1 MSAPRTVPPA
11 PAHAPVPLPN
21 PQNAPTE
28 KKYSEGSMYEDLSP
42 EDVEAWHRRYAEF
55 KEWRK
60 AIPNKALVELGAGT
74 GSSMSLGKG
83 VGVGS
88 ADWRWYEP
96 SDNGTIPSTIVERA
110 WETARAR
117 SNMGPQAEPPA
128 PSPPKSG
135 ISKRS
140 SKRNMNLQAR
150 VDTLHGTETPPSQ
163 SASRATTIRPPLSQK
178 PVPSHNIAN
187 NQETDKSLKT
197 PAIDIQ
203 PPSSK
208 IPTQVPLPSSKSAQ
222 SQAQR
227 SISSQKPASSAKP
240 TRPPPTPLLAQPS
253 RKDKIINPS
262 SEPKIMSRS
271 SSTRGS
277 LVPGE
282 QIIPSPTPST
292 RYAEREA
299 YIASA
304 LSLPLD
310 MLAET
315 DGPPRTD
322 SSSQFTT
329 GRLDS
334 LLGKGKSA
342 SRTKGSQ
349 RSAGSSTTLPS
360 IRSDNVVE
368 RKVSIQDLA
377 RSKTTSAVPTR
388 TRVSERSLADHREHR
403 YEGSDHLPVP
413 GVPTNMSRTP
423 SDGTIVRAA
432 NHPLPPSTS
441 AQSRTSAKAPANLPA
456 THASASRSAPPPT
469 QPAAS
474 QATIIR
480 ASREPLPLSFPSAAT
495 HAETIKVPASVK
507 TVIASSGPAT
517 KAPPTEATVSRAG
530 TIRLPPTTGRTGT
543 VRSSASTVKPA
554 VELQEV
560 PLSPRNVPLPPSAL
574 TAASTVVSKKEP
586 APTHRQQMP
595 LPRPALT
602 PQPSFDGLTKAT
614 SLGRQHRDPSL
625 GDLTA
630 HFEPSMYPL
639 PPSGA
644 TLFSS
649 PEQVG
654 HLVSPSLHHSRTF
667 CADQD
672 SQHPKPAEEHAVAFS
687 TVEYILP
694 ESLKSTTQAS
704 TPTVQLTAKSRSVR
718 SAPQTPG
725 SRAAAIPLPPST
737 AALSAR
743 LTPKATPSAPAP
755 GVASPAHLPPPPA
768 PVTFP
773 VKPAHAP
780 ATIGNSAAQAD
791 VSRRVSNRL
800 SNPPI
805 EPPHLTQTSTEC
817 RNPAHTHPHIHFS
830 PGQVSQ
836 SLRSEDDHVSFEVPS
851 GSRGRLRVTLKW
863 FREGGRSD
871 RGSPRTGRLSVVEED
886 APPPVPPKT
895 TSLMSRVM
903 GKSSSS
909 QRERPRSENLPPVSH
924 RTSHIEDHRHP
935 LPQDER
941 PELLRSPPK
950 RDDLKS
956 SSSDDQYPPDQQ
968 AQQQHHPAG
977 PAPYYNP
984 YYSGATLPAYA
995 AAMPQVYNM
1004 LSPPMAYPQPGLP
1017 AWGGPAGQYRPAQRG
1032 MMAQHPPPIDPASP
1046 DRESV
1051 DPPSDMNPPPQ
1062 PQIQPQPAQQ
1072 PFQGYPPQMMGYPPQ
1087 QGYWN
1092 GMTRPSIWQRM
1103 FRKPS
1108 HGQGQEED
1116 NIGPDDSVTIRNW
1129 RKGVRPGGR
1138 APTMLPNVTPQRG
1151 APTFV
1156 PPRPTLADT
1165 AYPGTGMGMGMGIMG
1180 TPSGP
1185 GTTLYNARGGYSMVR
1200 SPRERGGG
1208 REGTPSVWEKLMY
1221 RRQTEEAIYRSPP
1234 RKNRRDLPD
1243 PAPSPSPLGPRK
1255 NVLSRSRSR
1264 TREVTKDR
1272 PRYEDDTTRGRRD
1285 KDNRYVIR
1293 QKEKDER
1300 RRQRS
1305 LRRDQRAT
1313 AQQTQRQGLSREQFL
1328 YADERDRPGD
1338 LGMGLARGR
1347 SGTLVGEWVGKFG
1360 RGRTGQQE
1368 LSTEIMERSIGLQ
1381 QSTYPWSSRKD
1392 AGSTAASNSSNNRG
1406 QRTTLR
1412 RTLRTTERV
1421 NPATGTGGNAL
1432 GLGGLGLGVGSS
1444 QRQVRSRG
1452 RVEGPGLGMRGMIGR
1467 LNLNRRDG
1475 AATNRGRRM

>member
-21 PQNAPTE
+21 PQNAPTQ

-88 ADWRWYEP
+88 ADWSWSEP

-140 SKRNMNLQAR
+140 SRRNMNLQAR
-150 VDTLHGTETPPSQ
+150 VDTLHGAETPPSQ
-163 SASRATTIRPPLSQK
+163 PASRATTIRPPLSQK
-178 PVPSHNIAN
+178 PVPSPNIAN
-187 NQETDKSLKT
+187 NQKTDKSLKT
-197 PAIDIQ
+197 PTIEIQ

-208 IPTQVPLPSSKSAQ
+208 TPNQVPLPSSKPAQ
-222 SQAQR
+222 SHAQP
-227 SISSQKPASSAKP
+227 STSSRKSASSAKS
-240 TRPPPTPLLAQPS
+240 TRPPPTPLLAQPPS
-253 RKDKIINPS
+253 LDTIVNPS
-262 SEPKIMSRS
+262 SEARIMSRS
-271 SSTRGS
+271 PSTRGS

-292 RYAEREA
+292 KYAEREA

-322 SSSQFTT
+322 SSSPFTT

-349 RSAGSSTTLPS
+349 RSVGSSTTLPS
-360 IRSDNVVE
+360 VRSDNVAE
-368 RKVSIQDLA
+368 RKASVHDLT
-377 RSKTTSAVPTR
+377 RSKNASAVPTR
-388 TRVSERSLADHREHR
+388 SRASERNSADHREHH
-403 YEGSDHLPVP
+403 YEGSNHLPVP
-413 GVPTNMSRTP
+413 GAPTNRSRAP
-423 SDGTIVRAA
+423 SDATVVRAA
-432 NHPLPPSTS
+432 NQPLPPSG
-441 AQSRTSAKAPANLPA
+441 QSQSQASTKAPAT
-456 THASASRSAPPPT
+456 THAPASRSAPPPT

-480 ASREPLPLSFPSAAT
+480 ASREPLPLSVPNAAT
-495 HAETIKVPASVK
+495 HAEIIKVPTSVK
-507 TVIASSGPAT
+507 TVVASSGPAT
-517 KAPPTEATVSRAG
+517 KASPTEAIVSRARNIG
-530 TIRLPPTTGRTGT
+530 LPPTTGRTGT
-543 VRSSASTVKPA
+543 VRSSVSTVKTG
-554 VELQEV
+554 VESQEL
-560 PLSPRNVPLPPSAL
+560 PLSPRNVPLPPAGL
-574 TAASTVVSKKEP
+574 TAASTAVSKKEA

-614 SLGRQHRDPSL
+614 SLGRKHRDPSL

-654 HLVSPSLHHSRTF
+654 NSPS
-667 CADQD
+667 
-672 SQHPKPAEEHAVAFS
+672 KPSEEHAVAFS
-687 TVEYILP
+687 TVEYIP
-694 ESLKSTTQAS
+694 PKSLKSTTQAS
-704 TPTVQLTAKSRSVR
+704 TPAVQPTVQSRSVK
-718 SAPQTPG
+718 SVLQTSG
-725 SRAAAIPLPPST
+725 SRAASIPLPPSS

-743 LTPKATPSAPAP
+743 STPKATPSAPAP
-755 GVASPAHLPPPPA
+755 STASPPAPPPP
-768 PVTFP
+768 PVTSP
-773 VKPAHAP
+773 VEPAHAP
-780 ATIGNSAAQAD
+780 ATIRNSAAQED
-791 VSRRVSNRL
+791 VSRPVSNRL

-805 EPPHLTQTSTEC
+805 EPPHLTQTSTES
-817 RNPAHTHPHIHFS
+817 RSPTHTHPHIHFS

-863 FREGGRSD
+863 LREGGRSD

-886 APPPVPPKT
+886 APPPLPPKT

-909 QRERPRSENLPPVSH
+909 QRERPRSDNPPPSTH
-924 RTSHIEDHRHP
+924 RTSRTEDHRHP
-935 LPQDER
+935 IPQDER
-941 PELLRSPPK
+941 PELLPPPPK
-950 RDDLKS
+950 RDDVKS
-956 SSSDDQYPPDQQ
+956 PSSDDQYPPDQQ

-1017 AWGGPAGQYRPAQRG
+1017 AWGGPTGQYRPAQRG

-1046 DRESV
+1046 ARESV
-1051 DPPSDMNPPPQ
+1051 DPPSDMDPPPQ
-1062 PQIQPQPAQQ
+1062 PQTQPQPTQQ
-1072 PFQGYPPQMMGYPPQ
+1072 PYQGYPPQMMGYPPQ

-1103 FRKPS
+1103 FRRPS
-1108 HGQGQEED
+1108 QGQDGGQGED

-1129 RKGVRPGGR
+1129 RKGVQPGGR
-1138 APTMLPNVTPQRG
+1138 APTMLPNVTPQG
-1151 APTFV
+1151 GVPTVV
-1156 PPRPTLADT
+1156 PPRPTLANT
-1165 AYPGTGMGMGMGIMG
+1165 AYPGTGMGMGMMG

-1185 GTTLYNARGGYSMVR
+1185 GTTLYNARGGYPMAR
-1200 SPRERGGG
+1200 SPRERGRG
-1208 REGTPSVWEKLMY
+1208 REGTPSVWEKLLY
-1221 RRQTEEAIYRSPP
+1221 RRQTEEAVYRTPP

-1243 PAPSPSPLGPRK
+1243 PAPSSSHLGARK
-1255 NVLSRSRSR
+1255 NIFNRSRSR
-1264 TREVTKDR
+1264 EVTKIR
-1272 PRYEDDTTRGRRD
+1272 PRYEDDTIRGRRNKDD
-1285 KDNRYVIR
+1285 KYVIR

-1313 AQQTQRQGLSREQFL
+1313 AQQTQRQGPGQGLRREQFL

-1338 LGMGLARGR
+1338 LGLAPARGR
-1347 SGTLVGEWVGKFG
+1347 SGTLVREWVGKFG
-1360 RGRTGQQE
+1360 RGRNGQQFPNSE
-1368 LSTEIMERSIGLQ
+1368 SQVRNYQPRLWKDRLTFNNRRTPGQVERTQ
-1381 QSTYPWSSRKD
+1381 TRTND
-1392 AGSTAASNSSNNRG
+1392 RG

-1421 NPATGTGGNAL
+1421 NPVTGTGGNAL
-1432 GLGGLGLGVGSS
+1432 GLGGLGLGIGSS
-1444 QRQVRSRG
+1444 QRQDRSRG
-1452 RVEGPGLGMRGMIGR
+1452 RVEGTGLGMRGMIGR
-1467 LNLNRRDG
+1467 LNMNRRDG

>member
-21 PQNAPTE
+21 PQNAPTQ

-88 ADWRWYEP
+88 ADWSWSEP

-117 SNMGPQAEPPA
+117 SNMGPQAGPPA

-135 ISKRS
+135 MSKRS
-140 SKRNMNLQAR
+140 SRRNMNLQAR

-163 SASRATTIRPPLSQK
+163 TASRATTVRPPLFQK
-178 PVPSHNIAN
+178 PVPSENIAN
-187 NQETDKSLKT
+187 NQKTDKSLKT
-197 PAIDIQ
+197 PTIEIQ

-208 IPTQVPLPSSKSAQ
+208 TPDRVPLPASKPAQ
-222 SQAQR
+222 SQAKP
-227 SISSQKPASSAKP
+227 SISSPKPASSAKS
-240 TRPPPTPLLAQPS
+240 TRPPPTPLLARPPS
-253 RKDKIINPS
+253 PNKIVNPS

-271 SSTRGS
+271 PSTKGS

-292 RYAEREA
+292 KYAEREA

-334 LLGKGKSA
+334 LLGKGKGA

-349 RSAGSSTTLPS
+349 RSVGSSTTLPYV
-360 IRSDNVVE
+360 RSDNVAE
-368 RKVSIQDLA
+368 RKASAHDST
-377 RSKTTSAVPTR
+377 RSKTASVVPTR
-388 TRVSERSLADHREHR
+388 SRASERISDDHRNHH
-403 YEGSDHLPVP
+403 YGGSNHLPVP
-413 GVPTNMSRTP
+413 GAPAERSRAP
-423 SDGTIVRAA
+423 SDATVVRAA
-432 NHPLPPSTS
+432 NQPLPRS
-441 AQSRTSAKAPANLPA
+441 AQSQSQASTKTPASSPA
-456 THASASRSAPPPT
+456 TQASTSRSAPPPR
-469 QPAAS
+469 QPSAS

-480 ASREPLPLSFPSAAT
+480 ASREPLPLSVPSAAT

-530 TIRLPPTTGRTGT
+530 NIGLPPTTSRTGT
-543 VRSSASTVKPA
+543 VRSSASTVKAA
-554 VELQEV
+554 VKSQEV
-560 PLSPRNVPLPPSAL
+560 PLSPRDVPLPPAVL
-574 TAASTVVSKKEP
+574 TAASTAVSKKES

-614 SLGRQHRDPSL
+614 SLGRKHRDPSL

-654 HLVSPSLHHSRTF
+654 NLPSEPS
-667 CADQD
+667 
-672 SQHPKPAEEHAVAFS
+672 EEHAVAFS
-687 TVEYILP
+687 TVEYIP
-694 ESLKSTTQAS
+694 PKSLKSTTQAS
-704 TPTVQLTAKSRSVR
+704 TPAVQPTVQSRSVK
-718 SAPQTPG
+718 SVPQTSA
-725 SRAAAIPLPPST
+725 SRAAAIPLPPSS
-737 AALSAR
+737 AALSASS
-743 LTPKATPSAPAP
+743 TPKATPSAPATST
-755 GVASPAHLPPPPA
+755 VSPPAPPPP
-768 PVTFP
+768 PVTSP
-773 VKPAHAP
+773 VEPAHVP
-780 ATIGNSAAQAD
+780 ATIRNSAAQEE
-791 VSRRVSNRL
+791 VSRPVSNRL
-800 SNPPI
+800 SNSPI
-805 EPPHLTQTSTEC
+805 EPPPLTQTSNESQS
-817 RNPAHTHPHIHFS
+817 PAHTHPHIHFS

-886 APPPVPPKT
+886 APPPLPPKT

-909 QRERPRSENLPPVSH
+909 QRERPRSERPPPSTH
-924 RTSHIEDHRHP
+924 QTSHAEDHRHP
-935 LPQDER
+935 IPQDER
-941 PELLRSPPK
+941 PELLPPPPK

-956 SSSDDQYPPDQQ
+956 PSSDDQYPPDQQ

-977 PAPYYNP
+977 PAPFYNP

-1004 LSPPMAYPQPGLP
+1004 LSPPVAYPQPGLP
-1017 AWGGPAGQYRPAQRG
+1017 AWGGPTGQYRPAQRG
-1032 MMAQHPPPIDPASP
+1032 VMAQHPPPIDPASP
-1046 DRESV
+1046 ARESV
-1051 DPPSDMNPPPQ
+1051 DPPSDMDPPPQ
-1062 PQIQPQPAQQ
+1062 PQIQHQPTQQ
-1072 PFQGYPPQMMGYPPQ
+1072 PYQGYPPLMMGYPPQ
-1087 QGYWN
+1087 QGFWN

-1103 FRKPS
+1103 FRRPS
-1108 HGQGQEED
+1108 QGQGQGQGED

-1129 RKGVRPGGR
+1129 RKGVQPGGR

-1151 APTFV
+1151 VPTVV
-1156 PPRPTLADT
+1156 PPRPTLANT
-1165 AYPGTGMGMGMGIMG
+1165 AYPGTGMGMGMMG
-1180 TPSGP
+1180 SPSGP
-1185 GTTLYNARGGYSMVR
+1185 GTTLYNARGGYPMAR
-1200 SPRERGGG
+1200 SPRQRGRG

-1234 RKNRRDLPD
+1234 RKNRRNLPD
-1243 PAPSPSPLGPRK
+1243 PVPSPSPLGARK
-1255 NVLSRSRSR
+1255 NICNRSRFG
-1264 TREVTKDR
+1264 EGTKIR
-1272 PRYEDDTTRGRRD
+1272 PRYEDDSTRRRRD
-1285 KDNRYVIR
+1285 KDDRYVIR

-1313 AQQTQRQGLSREQFL
+1313 AQQTHGEGQGQGLRREQFL

-1338 LGMGLARGR
+1338 LGSAPARGR
-1347 SGTLVGEWVGKFG
+1347 SGTLVGEWVGRFG
-1360 RGRTGQQE
+1360 RGRSGQQFPNSE
-1368 LSTEIMERSIGLQ
+1368 SQVKNYQPRL
-1381 QSTYPWSSRKD
+1381 WKD
-1392 AGSTAASNSSNNRG
+1392 RLTFNNRRTPG
-1406 QRTTLR
+1406 QVERTHAPLQPQTQTNNRAQRTTLR

-1432 GLGGLGLGVGSS
+1432 GLGGLGLGIGNGNT
-1444 QRQVRSRG
+1444 QRQDRSRG
-1452 RVEGPGLGMRGMIGR
+1452 RVEGMGLGMRGMIGR
-1467 LNLNRRDG
+1467 LNMNRRDG
-1475 AATNRGRRM
+1475 ATTNRGRRM